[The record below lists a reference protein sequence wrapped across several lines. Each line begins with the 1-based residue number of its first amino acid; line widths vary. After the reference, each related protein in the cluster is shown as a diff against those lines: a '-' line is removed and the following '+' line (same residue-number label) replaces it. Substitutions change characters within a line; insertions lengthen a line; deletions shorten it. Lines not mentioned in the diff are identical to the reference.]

1 MPEPSLLQFAD
12 QLQEIMPV
20 IMRGLIKREEGGLLK
35 GKITPAQFIILD
47 FLAKRG
53 ESKMTDV
60 AHFIGVTTAA
70 MTGIVD
76 RLVRDNYAVRVFDPK
91 DRRIVKVRL
100 TAKGIEL
107 VKRTRDQKRQMII
120 RIFNKIP
127 EAERQDYLRILG
139 HIRDI
144 LEKQKNKIENE

>member
-1 MPEPSLLQFAD
+1 MLESSLLQFAD

-20 IMRGLIKREEGGLLK
+20 IMRGLIKREECELLK
-35 GKITPAQFIILD
+35 SKITPAQFIILD
-47 FLAKRG
+47 FLAKKD

-100 TAKGIEL
+100 TAKGIEW
-107 VKRTRDQKRQMII
+107 VKRIKHQKRQMTI

>member
-107 VKRTRDQKRQMII
+107 VKRTRHQKRQMII

>member
-1 MPEPSLLQFAD
+1 MLESSLLQFAD
-12 QLQEIMPV
+12 QLEEIMPV
-20 IMRGLIKREEGGLLK
+20 IMRGLIKREEGELLK

-47 FLAKRG
+47 FLAKKG

-107 VKRTRDQKRQMII
+107 VKRTRQQKRQMTI